1 MIDYS
6 FPIEEL
12 EYFLLI
18 LTRIT
23 CFIYIAPFVGIRGI
37 PNRVKIGL
45 GFFISYLVYHVQT
58 PHIYVEYNTIVGYSV
73 IVLKE
78 AVVGLLIGL
87 SASICESI
95 VLFAGRNV
103 DMQIGLSMASEFDPM
118 TQEQSTVSGT
128 FFHYMFLLFMIVS
141 GMYRYFAKAIADTFV
156 LIPVGGAVIHTDR
169 LLESLLQ
176 FLVDYMIIGF
186 RISLPVF
193 VVIMI
198 LNCVLG
204 VLAKVAPQMNMFAV
218 GIQIKIIVGIG
229 VLFFTVGMLPAASN
243 FVFEEMKRM
252 MTAFVGGFI

>member
-1 MIDYS
+1 MIEYS

-45 GFFISYLVYHVQT
+45 GFFISYLVYHAQT

-128 FFHYMFLLFMIVS
+128 FFHYMFLLFMITS

-176 FLVDYMIIGF
+176 FLTDYMIIGF

-229 VLFFTVGMLPAASN
+229 VLFLTVGMLPAASN

-252 MTAFVGGFI
+252 MTAFVGGFV